1 VNASERI
8 AVNTAAT
15 YARSIFAVGLALFS
29 SRWILNGLGETD
41 FGLFSVVGALIIF
54 LGFINSVMASSSSR
68 HFSYAIGQGD
78 TDSVNRWFNSSFII
92 HLGLTI
98 GLISLGWPIGE
109 YVVRNV
115 LTIPPER
122 VDACI
127 QVFRVSLISAFVNM
141 VSIPYVA
148 MFTAKQHIAE
158 LAFWGV
164 LQAILIFVLA
174 WLLIWSTFDR
184 LLFYACGMVLIHVT
198 IHAVQCARAI
208 WLFEECRLR
217 LSHGFDSGR
226 LKELFSFASW
236 TMIGR
241 TGGTLRNQGSSILLN
256 VYFGPV
262 INAAYGIA
270 NQVSVQTATLSAA
283 MMGAM
288 SPEITAREG
297 RGQRD
302 SMIDLSVRACKFGA
316 LLVLLFAIP
325 FIMEADYVLKLW
337 LINPPP
343 HAAALSQLIL
353 IAFLVDKAA
362 AGYMYAVNAHGKIAA
377 YQATVGTLL
386 VMTLPLAWLFIK
398 MGSPPEAVGVA
409 FIIIQSLCSFGRV
422 LWVRYL
428 FGIPVRHWFAKVI
441 LPCGL
446 TLVFATAMA
455 SVPRFYLTAG
465 LTRLFLVCATSSAT
479 MVLASW
485 MFAFSAVERQFV
497 STSIQKSIRRFASMV
512 AR

>member
-15 YARSIFAVGLALFS
+15 YARSILSVGLALFS

-41 FGLFSVVGALIIF
+41 FGLFSVVGSLIIF
-54 LGFINSVMASSSSR
+54 LSFFNSVMASSSSR

-78 TDSVNRWFNSSFII
+78 AGSVNRWFNSSFII
-92 HLGLTI
+92 HLGLAV

-109 YVVRNV
+109 YVIRHV
-115 LTIPPER
+115 LTIPVGR

-127 QVFRVSLISAFVNM
+127 QVFRISLISAFVNM

-164 LQAILIFVLA
+164 LQATLIFILA
-174 WLLIWSTFDR
+174 RLLIWSTVDR
-184 LLFYACGMVLIHVT
+184 LLLYACGMVLIHV
-198 IHAVQCARAI
+198 IIQALHCGRAI
-208 WLFEECRLR
+208 WLFKECRLR

-256 VYFGPV
+256 IYFGPA

-302 SMIDLSVRACKFGA
+302 SMIELSVRACKFGA

-325 FIMEADYVLKLW
+325 LIMEADYVLKLW

-353 IAFLVDKAA
+353 IAFFVDKAA

-377 YQATVGTLL
+377 YQATVGMLL
-386 VMTLPLAWLFIK
+386 VMTLPLAWLFLK
-398 MGSPPEAVGVA
+398 MGLPPEAVGVA
-409 FIIIQSLCSFGRV
+409 FIIIQALCSFGRV

-428 FGIPVRHWFAKVI
+428 FGIPVRHWFSKVI

-446 TLVFATAMA
+446 TLVLATVMA

-465 LTRLFLVCATSSAT
+465 LTRLFLVCATSSAA

-497 STSIQKSIRRFASMV
+497 YTSVQKSIRRFATMV